1 MDFGYCVNVL
11 RWDLDATEE
20 AKVMTLLARDEV
32 ARIGRFHFDIDRKV
46 SLPQAALISLMLRA
60 LCTRAV
66 CTFCKCSRI
75 ALTPPL
81 NHSTARAG
89 RTNVDTPRCCAGDR
103 SVVEWDGALTLTR
116 RKAVSRGGAARVAAL
131 QL

>member
-66 CTFCKCSRI
+66 RTFGKCSRI
-75 ALTPPL
+75 AHAAPQPL
-81 NHSTARAG
+81 ISARWS
-89 RTNVDTPRCCAGDR
+89 DEC
-103 SVVEWDGALTLTR
+103 
-116 RKAVSRGGAARVAAL
+116 
-131 QL
+131 